1 MIRAKFIGSRLLGAI
16 LVLLIIAAACFAI
29 FYLMPAN
36 PAQYSCGKPCSPERL
51 AEVERYLGVD
61 QAWWKQLVDF
71 LGGIVG
77 GRTYGEGQAAIHC
90 NAPCFGYSFRLRD
103 SVTHLILERL
113 PITFSLTLGAA
124 VLWGLGGIAAGLIA
138 ALKRGTLIDST
149 VMGAAI
155 TGISAPT
162 YLLGLLG
169 ILLFGFTLNVLPIG
183 GYVPFTENPGMWAFH
198 LILPWIV
205 LAIANGAIYARLT
218 RGQMLEVMS
227 QDFIRTAR
235 AKGLRESTVIGKHG
249 LRNLVLPLTTLFAID
264 IGGLLGG
271 AVITEKVFGL
281 GGVGTLLLEAVTNL
295 DIQVI
300 VGVTLFAAAV
310 VIIANLIADLS
321 YSVLDPRIKASR

>member
-1 MIRAKFIGSRLLGAI
+1 MSRAKFIGMRLLGAVV
-16 LVLLIIAAACFAI
+16 VLFIIAAACFAI

-61 QAWWKQLVDF
+61 QAWWKQLFDF

-77 GRTYGEGQAAIHC
+77 GRTYGDGAAAIHC

-103 SVTHLILERL
+103 SVTNLILDRL
-113 PITFSLTLGAA
+113 PITFSLTIGAA
-124 VLWGLGGIAAGLIA
+124 ILWGIGGITAGLIA
-138 ALKRGTLIDST
+138 ALKRGTITDST

-183 GYVPFTENPGMWAFH
+183 GYVPFTQNPGMWAFH
-198 LILPWIV
+198 LILPWVV

-235 AKGLRESTVIGKHG
+235 AKGLTETTVIGKHG

-271 AVITEKVFGL
+271 VVITEKVFGL
-281 GGVGTLLLEAVTNL
+281 GGIGTLLLEAVSNL

-310 VIIANLIADLS
+310 VIIANLLADLS
-321 YSVLDPRIKASR
+321 YSILDPRIKASR

>member
-1 MIRAKFIGSRLLGAI
+1 MRLRFIVSRILGA
-16 LVLLIIAAACFAI
+16 LVVLLLIAAACFAI
-29 FYLMPAN
+29 FYLIPTN
-36 PAQYSCGKPCSPERL
+36 PAQLSCGKPCSPERL

-71 LGGIVG
+71 LAGIIG
-77 GRTYGEGQAAIHC
+77 GRTFGEGATAIHC

-103 SVTHLILERL
+103 SVTALILDRL
-113 PITFSLTLGAA
+113 PVTLSLTLGAA
-124 VLWGLGGIAAGLIA
+124 VLWAIGGIAAGLLA
-138 ALKRGTLIDST
+138 ALKRGTFTDSA

-169 ILLFGFTLNVLPIG
+169 VLLFGFVLNVLPIG
-183 GYVPFTENPGMWAFH
+183 GYVPLTENPALWAFH
-198 LILPWIV
+198 LILPWVV

-218 RGQMLEVMS
+218 RGQMLDVLS
-227 QDFIRTAR
+227 QDYIRTAR
-235 AKGLRESTVIGKHG
+235 AKGLSETVVVGKHG
-249 LRNLVLPLTTLFAID
+249 LRNLVVPLTTLFAID

-271 AVITEKVFGL
+271 AVITEKVFAL
-281 GGVGTLLLEAVTNL
+281 GGVGTLLLESVASL

-321 YSVLDPRIKASR
+321 YSVLDPRIGAAR

>member
-1 MIRAKFIGSRLLGAI
+1 MKLRFIVSRILGA
-16 LVLLIIAAACFAI
+16 LVVLLLIAAACFAI
-29 FYLMPAN
+29 FYLMPTN
-36 PAQYSCGKPCSPERL
+36 PAQLSCGKPCSPERL

-71 LGGIVG
+71 LAGIIG
-77 GRTYGEGQAAIHC
+77 GRTFGEGATAIHC

-103 SVTHLILERL
+103 SVTALILDRL
-113 PITFSLTLGAA
+113 PVTLSLTLGAA
-124 VLWGLGGIAAGLIA
+124 VLWAIGGIAAGLLA
-138 ALKRGTLIDST
+138 ALKRGTFTDSA

-169 ILLFGFTLNVLPIG
+169 VLLFGFVLNVLPIG
-183 GYVPFTENPGMWAFH
+183 GYVPLTENPALWAFH
-198 LILPWIV
+198 LILPWVV

-218 RGQMLEVMS
+218 RGQMLDVLS
-227 QDFIRTAR
+227 QDYIRTAR
-235 AKGLRESTVIGKHG
+235 AKGLSETVVVGKHG
-249 LRNLVLPLTTLFAID
+249 LRNLVVPLTTLFAID

-271 AVITEKVFGL
+271 AVITEKVFAL
-281 GGVGTLLLEAVTNL
+281 GGVGTLLLESVASL

-321 YSVLDPRIKASR
+321 YSVLDPRIGAAR

>member
-1 MIRAKFIGSRLLGAI
+1 MRLRFIVSRILGA
-16 LVLLIIAAACFAI
+16 LVVLLLIAAACFAI
-29 FYLMPAN
+29 FYLMPTN
-36 PAQYSCGKPCSPERL
+36 PAQLSCGKPCSPERL

-71 LGGIVG
+71 LAGIIGGH
-77 GRTYGEGQAAIHC
+77 TFGEGTTAIHC

-103 SVTHLILERL
+103 SVTALILDRL
-113 PITFSLTLGAA
+113 PVTLSLTLGAA
-124 VLWGLGGIAAGLIA
+124 VLWAIGGIAAGLLA
-138 ALKRGTLIDST
+138 ALKRGTFTDSA

-169 ILLFGFTLNVLPIG
+169 VLLFGFVLNVLPIG
-183 GYVPFTENPGMWAFH
+183 GYVPLTENPALWAFH
-198 LILPWIV
+198 LILPWVV

-218 RGQMLEVMS
+218 RGQMLDVLS
-227 QDFIRTAR
+227 QDYIRTAR
-235 AKGLRESTVIGKHG
+235 AKGLSETVVVGKHG
-249 LRNLVLPLTTLFAID
+249 LRNLVVPLTTLFAID

-271 AVITEKVFGL
+271 AVITEKVFAL
-281 GGVGTLLLEAVTNL
+281 GGVGTLLLESVASL

-321 YSVLDPRIKASR
+321 YSVLDPRIGAAR

>member
-1 MIRAKFIGSRLLGAI
+1 MSRATLIAYRLFGALI
-16 LVLLIIAAACFAI
+16 VLLIVAAACFAI
-29 FYLMPAN
+29 FYLMPSN
-36 PAQYSCGKPCSPERL
+36 PAQYSCGKPCSPDRL

-61 QAWWKQLVDF
+61 QAWWKQLFDF
-71 LGGIVG
+71 LRGIIVG
-77 GRTYGEGQAAIHC
+77 RDFGGGAAAIHC
-90 NAPCFGYSFRLRD
+90 DAPCFGYSFRLRD
-103 SVTHLILERL
+103 SVTSLILSRL
-113 PITFSLTLGAA
+113 PVTISLTLGAA
-124 VLWGLGGIAAGLIA
+124 LLWAIGGIASGLIA
-138 ALKRGTLIDST
+138 ALKRGTATDSL

-169 ILLFGFTLNVLPIG
+169 ILFFGFTLNILPIG
-183 GYVPFTENPGMWAFH
+183 GYVPLTESPAMWAFH

-227 QDFIRTAR
+227 QDYIRTAR
-235 AKGLRESTVIGKHG
+235 AKGLSETLVVGKHG

-281 GGVGTLLLEAVTNL
+281 GGVGTLLLEAVSNL

-300 VGVTLFAAAV
+300 VGVTLFAAAI
-310 VIIANLIADLS
+310 VIIANLLADLS
-321 YSVLDPRIKASR
+321 YSLLDPRIGARR

>member
-1 MIRAKFIGSRLLGAI
+1 MRLRFIVSRILGA
-16 LVLLIIAAACFAI
+16 LVVLLLIAAACFAI
-29 FYLMPAN
+29 FYLMPTN
-36 PAQYSCGKPCSPERL
+36 PAQLSCGKPCSPERL

-71 LGGIVG
+71 LAGIIG
-77 GRTYGEGQAAIHC
+77 GRTFGEGATAIHC

-103 SVTHLILERL
+103 SVTALILDRL
-113 PITFSLTLGAA
+113 PVTLSLTLGAA
-124 VLWGLGGIAAGLIA
+124 VLWAIGGIAAGLLA
-138 ALKRGTLIDST
+138 ALKRGTFTDSA

-169 ILLFGFTLNVLPIG
+169 VLLFGFVLNVLPIG
-183 GYVPFTENPGMWAFH
+183 GYVPLTENPALWAFH
-198 LILPWIV
+198 LILPWVV

-218 RGQMLEVMS
+218 RGQMLDVLS
-227 QDFIRTAR
+227 QDYIRTAR
-235 AKGLRESTVIGKHG
+235 AKGLSETVVVGKHG
-249 LRNLVLPLTTLFAID
+249 LRNLVVPLTTLFAID

-271 AVITEKVFGL
+271 AVITEKVFAL
-281 GGVGTLLLEAVTNL
+281 GGVGTLLLESVASL

-321 YSVLDPRIKASR
+321 YSVLDPRIVAAR

>member
-1 MIRAKFIGSRLLGAI
+1 
-16 LVLLIIAAACFAI
+16 
-29 FYLMPAN
+29 MPTN
-36 PAQYSCGKPCSPERL
+36 PAQLSCGKPCSPERL

-71 LGGIVG
+71 LAGIIG
-77 GRTYGEGQAAIHC
+77 GRTFGEGATAIHC

-103 SVTHLILERL
+103 SVTALILDRL
-113 PITFSLTLGAA
+113 PVTLSLTLGAA
-124 VLWGLGGIAAGLIA
+124 VLWAIGGIAAGLLA
-138 ALKRGTLIDST
+138 ALKRGTFTDSA

-169 ILLFGFTLNVLPIG
+169 VLLFGFVLNVLPIG
-183 GYVPFTENPGMWAFH
+183 GYVPLTENPALWAFH
-198 LILPWIV
+198 LILPWVV

-218 RGQMLEVMS
+218 RGQMLDVLS
-227 QDFIRTAR
+227 QDYIRTAR
-235 AKGLRESTVIGKHG
+235 AKGLSETVVVGKHG
-249 LRNLVLPLTTLFAID
+249 LRNLVVPLTTLFAID

-271 AVITEKVFGL
+271 AVITEKVFAL
-281 GGVGTLLLEAVTNL
+281 GGVGTLLLESVASL

-321 YSVLDPRIKASR
+321 YSVLDPRIGAAR

>member
-1 MIRAKFIGSRLLGAI
+1 MSRAKFVIYRLLGALI
-16 LVLLIIAAACFAI
+16 VLLIVAAACFAI
-29 FYLMPAN
+29 FYLMPSN
-36 PAQYSCGKPCSPERL
+36 PAQYSCGKPCSPDRL

-61 QAWWKQLVDF
+61 QAWWKQLFDF
-71 LGGIVG
+71 LRGIVV
-77 GRTYGEGQAAIHC
+77 GRDFGAGAAAIHC
-90 NAPCFGYSFRLRD
+90 DAPCFGYSFRLRD
-103 SVTHLILERL
+103 SVTSLILSRL
-113 PITFSLTLGAA
+113 PITVSLTLGAA
-124 VLWGLGGIAAGLIA
+124 VLWAIGGIAAGLIA
-138 ALKRGTLIDST
+138 ALKRGTATDNV

-183 GYVPFTENPGMWAFH
+183 GYVPLTENPAMWAFH

-205 LAIANGAIYARLT
+205 LAIANAAIYARLT

-227 QDFIRTAR
+227 QDYIRTAR
-235 AKGLRESTVIGKHG
+235 AKGLSEPVVIGKHG

-281 GGVGTLLLEAVTNL
+281 GGVGTLLLEAVSNL

-300 VGVTLFAAAV
+300 VGVTLFAAAIV
-310 VIIANLIADLS
+310 VIANLLADLS
-321 YSVLDPRIKASR
+321 YSILDPRIGARH

>member
-1 MIRAKFIGSRLLGAI
+1 MRLRFIVSRILGA
-16 LVLLIIAAACFAI
+16 LVVLLLIAAACFAI
-29 FYLMPAN
+29 FYLMPTN
-36 PAQYSCGKPCSPERL
+36 PAQLSCGKPCSPERL

-71 LGGIVG
+71 LAGIIG
-77 GRTYGEGQAAIHC
+77 GRTFGEGTTAIHC
-90 NAPCFGYSFRLRD
+90 NAPCFGYSFRQRD
-103 SVTHLILERL
+103 SVTALILDRL
-113 PITFSLTLGAA
+113 PVTLSLTLGAA
-124 VLWGLGGIAAGLIA
+124 VLWAIGGIAAGLLA
-138 ALKRGTLIDST
+138 ALKRGTFTDSA

-169 ILLFGFTLNVLPIG
+169 VLLFGFVLNVLPIG
-183 GYVPFTENPGMWAFH
+183 GYVPLTENPALWAFH
-198 LILPWIV
+198 LILPWVV

-218 RGQMLEVMS
+218 RGQMLDVLS
-227 QDFIRTAR
+227 QDYIRTAR
-235 AKGLRESTVIGKHG
+235 AKGLSETVVVGKHG
-249 LRNLVLPLTTLFAID
+249 LRNLVVPLTTLFAID

-271 AVITEKVFGL
+271 AVITEKVFAL
-281 GGVGTLLLEAVTNL
+281 GGVGTLLLESVASL

-321 YSVLDPRIKASR
+321 YSVLDPRIGAAR

>member
-1 MIRAKFIGSRLLGAI
+1 VRLRFIVSRILGA
-16 LVLLIIAAACFAI
+16 LVVLLLIAAACFAI
-29 FYLMPAN
+29 FYLMPTN
-36 PAQYSCGKPCSPERL
+36 PAQLSCGKPCSPERL

-71 LGGIVG
+71 LAGIIG
-77 GRTYGEGQAAIHC
+77 GRTFGEGATAIHC

-103 SVTHLILERL
+103 SVTALVLDRL
-113 PITFSLTLGAA
+113 PVTLSLTLGAA
-124 VLWGLGGIAAGLIA
+124 VLWAIGGIAAGLLA
-138 ALKRGTLIDST
+138 ALKRGTFTDSA

-169 ILLFGFTLNVLPIG
+169 VLLFGFVLNVLPIG
-183 GYVPFTENPGMWAFH
+183 GYVPLTENPALWAFH
-198 LILPWIV
+198 LILPWVV

-218 RGQMLEVMS
+218 RGQMLDVLS
-227 QDFIRTAR
+227 QDYIRTAR
-235 AKGLRESTVIGKHG
+235 AKGLSETVVVGKHG
-249 LRNLVLPLTTLFAID
+249 LRNLVVPLTTLFAID

-271 AVITEKVFGL
+271 AVITEKVFAL
-281 GGVGTLLLEAVTNL
+281 GGVGTLLLESVASL

-321 YSVLDPRIKASR
+321 YSVLDPRIGAAR

>member
-1 MIRAKFIGSRLLGAI
+1 MSRATLIAYRLFGALI
-16 LVLLIIAAACFAI
+16 VLLIVAAACFAI
-29 FYLMPAN
+29 FYLMPSN
-36 PAQYSCGKPCSPERL
+36 PAQYSCGKPCSPDRL

-61 QAWWKQLVDF
+61 QAWWKQLFDF
-71 LGGIVG
+71 LRGIIVG
-77 GRTYGEGQAAIHC
+77 RDFGSGAAAIHC
-90 NAPCFGYSFRLRD
+90 DAPCFGYSFRLRD
-103 SVTHLILERL
+103 SVTSLILSRL
-113 PITFSLTLGAA
+113 PVTISLTLGAA
-124 VLWGLGGIAAGLIA
+124 LLWAIGGIASGLIA
-138 ALKRGTLIDST
+138 ALKRGTATDSL

-169 ILLFGFTLNVLPIG
+169 ILFFGFTLNILPIG
-183 GYVPFTENPGMWAFH
+183 GYVPLTESPAMWAFH

-227 QDFIRTAR
+227 QDYIRTAR
-235 AKGLRESTVIGKHG
+235 AKGLSETLVVGKHG

-281 GGVGTLLLEAVTNL
+281 GGVGTLLLEAVSNL

-300 VGVTLFAAAV
+300 VGVTLFAAAI
-310 VIIANLIADLS
+310 VIIANLLADLS
-321 YSVLDPRIKASR
+321 YSLLDPRIGARR

>member
-1 MIRAKFIGSRLLGAI
+1 MRLRFIVSRILGA
-16 LVLLIIAAACFAI
+16 LVVLLLIAAACFAI
-29 FYLMPAN
+29 FYLMPTN
-36 PAQYSCGKPCSPERL
+36 PAQLSCGKPCSPERL

-71 LGGIVG
+71 LAGIIG
-77 GRTYGEGQAAIHC
+77 GRAFGEGATAIHC

-103 SVTHLILERL
+103 SVTALILDRL
-113 PITFSLTLGAA
+113 PVTLSLTLGAA
-124 VLWGLGGIAAGLIA
+124 VLWAIGGIAAGLLA
-138 ALKRGTLIDST
+138 ALKRGTFTDSA

-169 ILLFGFTLNVLPIG
+169 VLLFGFVLNVLPIG
-183 GYVPFTENPGMWAFH
+183 GYVPLTENPALWAFH
-198 LILPWIV
+198 LILPWVV

-218 RGQMLEVMS
+218 RGQMLDVLS
-227 QDFIRTAR
+227 QDYIRTAR
-235 AKGLRESTVIGKHG
+235 AKGLSETVVVGKHG
-249 LRNLVLPLTTLFAID
+249 LRNLVVPLTTLFAID

-271 AVITEKVFGL
+271 AVITEKVFAL
-281 GGVGTLLLEAVTNL
+281 GGVGTLLLESVASL

-321 YSVLDPRIKASR
+321 YSVLDPRIGAAR

>member
-1 MIRAKFIGSRLLGAI
+1 MNRTKFILMRLLGAAF
-16 LVLLIIAAACFAI
+16 VLLIIAAACFAI

-61 QAWWKQLVDF
+61 QAWWKQLFDF

-77 GRTYGEGQAAIHC
+77 GRTYGEGAAAIHC

-103 SVTHLILERL
+103 SVTDLVIDRL

-124 VLWGLGGIAAGLIA
+124 VLWGVGGIAAGLIA
-138 ALKRGTLIDST
+138 ALKRGTAADST

-218 RGQMLEVMS
+218 RGQMLEVLS

-235 AKGLRESTVIGKHG
+235 AKGLSETTVIGKHG
-249 LRNLVLPLTTLFAID
+249 LRNLVVPLTTLFAID

-281 GGVGTLLLEAVTNL
+281 GGVGTLLLESVSNL

-310 VIIANLIADLS
+310 VIIANLLADLS
-321 YSVLDPRIKASR
+321 YSLLDPRIKAVR

>member
-1 MIRAKFIGSRLLGAI
+1 MNRARFIGMRLLGAI

-51 AEVERYLGVD
+51 AEVEAYLGVD
-61 QAWWKQLVDF
+61 QAWWKQLFDF

-77 GRTYGEGQAAIHC
+77 GRTYGQGAAAIHC
-90 NAPCFGYSFRLRD
+90 DAPCFGYSFRLRD
-103 SVTHLILERL
+103 SVTALILDRL
-113 PITFSLTLGAA
+113 PITVSLTVGAA
-124 VLWGLGGIAAGLIA
+124 ILWGIGGIAAGLIA
-138 ALKRGTLIDST
+138 ALKRGTATDST

-198 LILPWIV
+198 LILPWVV

-218 RGQMLEVMS
+218 RGQMLEVLS

-235 AKGLRESTVIGKHG
+235 AKGLTEAKVIGKHG

-281 GGVGTLLLEAVTNL
+281 GGVGTLLLEAVSNL

-310 VIIANLIADLS
+310 VIIANLLADLS
-321 YSVLDPRIKASR
+321 YSLLDPRIKASR

>member
-1 MIRAKFIGSRLLGAI
+1 MRLRFIVSRILGA
-16 LVLLIIAAACFAI
+16 LVVLLLIAAACFAI
-29 FYLMPAN
+29 FYLMPTN
-36 PAQYSCGKPCSPERL
+36 PAQLSCGKPCSPERL

-71 LGGIVG
+71 LAGIIG
-77 GRTYGEGQAAIHC
+77 GRTFGEGATAIHC

-103 SVTHLILERL
+103 SVTALILDRL
-113 PITFSLTLGAA
+113 PVTLSLTLGAA
-124 VLWGLGGIAAGLIA
+124 VLWAIGGIAAGLLA
-138 ALKRGTLIDST
+138 ALKRGTFTDSA

-169 ILLFGFTLNVLPIG
+169 VLLFGFVLNVLPIG
-183 GYVPFTENPGMWAFH
+183 GYVPLTENPALWAFH
-198 LILPWIV
+198 LILPWVV

-218 RGQMLEVMS
+218 RGQMLDVLS
-227 QDFIRTAR
+227 QDYIRTAR
-235 AKGLRESTVIGKHG
+235 AKGLSETVVVGKHG
-249 LRNLVLPLTTLFAID
+249 LRNLVVPLTTLFAID

-271 AVITEKVFGL
+271 AVITEKVFAL
-281 GGVGTLLLEAVTNL
+281 GGVGTLLLESVASL

-321 YSVLDPRIKASR
+321 YSVLDPRIGAAR

>member
-1 MIRAKFIGSRLLGAI
+1 MSRLTFIASRLVGA
-16 LVLLIIAAACFAI
+16 LVVLLIVAAACFAI
-29 FYLMPAN
+29 FYLMPSN

-51 AEVERYLGVD
+51 AEVEAYLGID
-61 QAWWKQLVDF
+61 QSWWKQLFDF

-77 GRTYGEGQAAIHC
+77 GRTYGSGAAMIQC
-90 NAPCFGYSFRLRD
+90 DAPCFGYSFRLRD
-103 SVTHLILERL
+103 SVTSLIMDRL
-113 PITFSLTLGAA
+113 PITASLTFGAA
-124 VLWGLGGIAAGLIA
+124 VLWAIGGIASGLIA
-138 ALKRGTLIDST
+138 ALKRGTFTDSA

-155 TGISAPT
+155 SGISAPT

-183 GYVPFTENPGMWAFH
+183 GYVPLSENPAMWAFH
-198 LILPWIV
+198 LLLPWVV

-227 QDFIRTAR
+227 QDYIRTAR
-235 AKGLRESTVIGKHG
+235 AKGLSETVVVGKHG
-249 LRNLVLPLTTLFAID
+249 LRNLVLPLVTLFAID

-281 GGVGTLLLEAVTNL
+281 GGVGTLLLEAVSNL

-321 YSVLDPRIKASR
+321 YSVLDPRIAVQQ

>member
-1 MIRAKFIGSRLLGAI
+1 MRLRFIVSRILGA
-16 LVLLIIAAACFAI
+16 LVVLLLIAAACFAI
-29 FYLMPAN
+29 FYLIPTN
-36 PAQYSCGKPCSPERL
+36 PAQLSCGKPCSPERL

-71 LGGIVG
+71 LAGIIG
-77 GRTYGEGQAAIHC
+77 GRTFGEGATAIHC

-103 SVTHLILERL
+103 SVTALILDRL
-113 PITFSLTLGAA
+113 PVTLSLTLGAA
-124 VLWGLGGIAAGLIA
+124 VLWAIGGIAAGLLA
-138 ALKRGTLIDST
+138 ALKRGTFTDSA

-169 ILLFGFTLNVLPIG
+169 VLLFGFTLNVLPIG
-183 GYVPFTENPGMWAFH
+183 GYVPLTENPALWAFH
-198 LILPWIV
+198 LILPWVV

-218 RGQMLEVMS
+218 RGQMLDVLS
-227 QDFIRTAR
+227 QDYIRTAR
-235 AKGLRESTVIGKHG
+235 AKGLSETVVVGKHG
-249 LRNLVLPLTTLFAID
+249 LRNLVVPLTTLFAID

-271 AVITEKVFGL
+271 AVITEKVFAL
-281 GGVGTLLLEAVTNL
+281 GGVGTLLLESVASL

-321 YSVLDPRIKASR
+321 YSVLDPRIGAAR

>member
-1 MIRAKFIGSRLLGAI
+1 MRLRFIVSRILGA
-16 LVLLIIAAACFAI
+16 LVVLLLIAAACFAI
-29 FYLMPAN
+29 FYLMPTN
-36 PAQYSCGKPCSPERL
+36 PAQLSCGKPCSPERL

-71 LGGIVG
+71 LAGIIG
-77 GRTYGEGQAAIHC
+77 GRTFGEGATAIHC

-103 SVTHLILERL
+103 SVTALILERL
-113 PITFSLTLGAA
+113 PVTLSLTLGAA
-124 VLWGLGGIAAGLIA
+124 VLWAIGGIAAGLLA
-138 ALKRGTLIDST
+138 ALKRGTFTDSA

-169 ILLFGFTLNVLPIG
+169 VLLFGFVLNVLPIG
-183 GYVPFTENPGMWAFH
+183 GYVPLTENPALWAFH
-198 LILPWIV
+198 LILPWVV

-218 RGQMLEVMS
+218 RGQMLDVLS
-227 QDFIRTAR
+227 QDYIRTAR
-235 AKGLRESTVIGKHG
+235 AKGLSETVVVGKHG
-249 LRNLVLPLTTLFAID
+249 LRNLVVPLTTLFAID

-271 AVITEKVFGL
+271 AVITEKVFAL
-281 GGVGTLLLEAVTNL
+281 GGVGTLLLESVASL

-321 YSVLDPRIKASR
+321 YSVLDPRIGAAR

>member
-1 MIRAKFIGSRLLGAI
+1 MRLRFIVSRILGA
-16 LVLLIIAAACFAI
+16 LVVLLLIAAACFAI
-29 FYLMPAN
+29 FYLMPTN
-36 PAQYSCGKPCSPERL
+36 PAQLSCGKPCSPERL

-71 LGGIVG
+71 LAGIIG
-77 GRTYGEGQAAIHC
+77 GRTFGEGTTAIHC

-103 SVTHLILERL
+103 SVTALILDRL
-113 PITFSLTLGAA
+113 PVTLSLTLGAA
-124 VLWGLGGIAAGLIA
+124 VLWAIGGIAAGLLA
-138 ALKRGTLIDST
+138 ALKRGTFTDSA

-169 ILLFGFTLNVLPIG
+169 VLLFGFVLNVLPIG
-183 GYVPFTENPGMWAFH
+183 GYVPLTENPALWAFH
-198 LILPWIV
+198 LILPWVV

-218 RGQMLEVMS
+218 RGQMLDVLS
-227 QDFIRTAR
+227 QDYIRTAR
-235 AKGLRESTVIGKHG
+235 AKGLSETVVVGKHG
-249 LRNLVLPLTTLFAID
+249 LRNLVVPLTTLFAID

-271 AVITEKVFGL
+271 AVITEKVFAL
-281 GGVGTLLLEAVTNL
+281 GGVGTLLLESVASL

-321 YSVLDPRIKASR
+321 YSVLDPRIGAAR

>member
-1 MIRAKFIGSRLLGAI
+1 MRLRFIVSRILGA
-16 LVLLIIAAACFAI
+16 LVVLLLIAAACFAI
-29 FYLMPAN
+29 FYLMPTN
-36 PAQYSCGKPCSPERL
+36 PAQLSCGKPCSPERL

-71 LGGIVG
+71 LAGIIG
-77 GRTYGEGQAAIHC
+77 GRTFGKGATAIHC

-103 SVTHLILERL
+103 SVTALVLDRL
-113 PITFSLTLGAA
+113 PVTLSLTLGAA
-124 VLWGLGGIAAGLIA
+124 VLWAIGGIAAGLLA
-138 ALKRGTLIDST
+138 ALKRGTFTDSA

-169 ILLFGFTLNVLPIG
+169 VLLFGFVLNVLPIG
-183 GYVPFTENPGMWAFH
+183 GYVPLTENPALWAFH
-198 LILPWIV
+198 LILPWVV

-218 RGQMLEVMS
+218 RGQMLDVLS
-227 QDFIRTAR
+227 QDYIRTAR
-235 AKGLRESTVIGKHG
+235 AKGLSETVVVGKHG
-249 LRNLVLPLTTLFAID
+249 LRNLVVPLTTLFAID

-271 AVITEKVFGL
+271 AVITEKVFAL
-281 GGVGTLLLEAVTNL
+281 GGVGTLLLESVASL

-321 YSVLDPRIKASR
+321 YSVLDPRIGAAR

>member
-1 MIRAKFIGSRLLGAI
+1 MSRAKFIGMRLLGAL
-16 LVLLIIAAACFAI
+16 LVLFIIAAACFAI

-61 QAWWKQLVDF
+61 QAWWKQLFDF

-77 GRTYGEGQAAIHC
+77 GRTYGDGAAAIHC

-103 SVTHLILERL
+103 SVTNLILDRL

-124 VLWGLGGIAAGLIA
+124 ILWGIGGIAAGLIA
-138 ALKRGTLIDST
+138 ALKRGTVTDST

-183 GYVPFTENPGMWAFH
+183 GYVPFTQNPGMWAFH
-198 LILPWIV
+198 LILPWVV

-235 AKGLRESTVIGKHG
+235 AKGLTETKVIGKHG

-281 GGVGTLLLEAVTNL
+281 GGVGTLLLEAVSNL

-310 VIIANLIADLS
+310 VIIANLLADLS
-321 YSVLDPRIKASR
+321 YSLLDPRIKASR

>member
-1 MIRAKFIGSRLLGAI
+1 MRLRFIVSRILGA
-16 LVLLIIAAACFAI
+16 LVVLLLIAAACFAI
-29 FYLMPAN
+29 FYLMPTN
-36 PAQYSCGKPCSPERL
+36 PAQLSCGKPCSPERL

-61 QAWWKQLVDF
+61 QGWWKQLVDF
-71 LGGIVG
+71 LAGIIG
-77 GRTYGEGQAAIHC
+77 GRTFGEGATAIHC

-103 SVTHLILERL
+103 SVTALVLDRL
-113 PITFSLTLGAA
+113 PVTLSLTLGAA
-124 VLWGLGGIAAGLIA
+124 VLWAIGGIAAGLLA
-138 ALKRGTLIDST
+138 ALKRGTFTDSA

-169 ILLFGFTLNVLPIG
+169 VLLFGFVLNVLPIG
-183 GYVPFTENPGMWAFH
+183 GYVPLTENPALWAFH
-198 LILPWIV
+198 LILPWVV

-218 RGQMLEVMS
+218 RGQMLDVLS
-227 QDFIRTAR
+227 QDYIRTAR
-235 AKGLRESTVIGKHG
+235 AKGLSETVVVGKHG
-249 LRNLVLPLTTLFAID
+249 LRNLVVPLTTLFAID

-271 AVITEKVFGL
+271 AVITEKVFAL
-281 GGVGTLLLEAVTNL
+281 GGVGTLLLESVASL

-321 YSVLDPRIKASR
+321 YSVLDPRIGAAR

>member
-1 MIRAKFIGSRLLGAI
+1 MRLRFIVSRILGA
-16 LVLLIIAAACFAI
+16 LVVLLLIAAACFAI
-29 FYLMPAN
+29 FYLMPTN
-36 PAQYSCGKPCSPERL
+36 PAQLSCGKPCSPERL

-71 LGGIVG
+71 LAGIIG
-77 GRTYGEGQAAIHC
+77 GRTFGEGTTAIHC

-103 SVTHLILERL
+103 SVTALILDRL
-113 PITFSLTLGAA
+113 PVTLSLTLGAA
-124 VLWGLGGIAAGLIA
+124 VLWANGGIAAGLLA
-138 ALKRGTLIDST
+138 ALKRGTFTDSA

-169 ILLFGFTLNVLPIG
+169 VLLFGFVLNVLPIG
-183 GYVPFTENPGMWAFH
+183 GYVPLTENPALWAFH
-198 LILPWIV
+198 LILPWVV

-218 RGQMLEVMS
+218 RGQMLDVLS
-227 QDFIRTAR
+227 QDYIRTAR
-235 AKGLRESTVIGKHG
+235 AKGLSETVVVGKHG
-249 LRNLVLPLTTLFAID
+249 LRNLVVPLTTLFAID

-271 AVITEKVFGL
+271 AVITEKVFAL
-281 GGVGTLLLEAVTNL
+281 GGVGTLLLESVASL

-321 YSVLDPRIKASR
+321 YSVLDPRIGAAR

>member
-1 MIRAKFIGSRLLGAI
+1 MRLRFIVSRILGA
-16 LVLLIIAAACFAI
+16 LVVLLLIAAACFAI
-29 FYLMPAN
+29 FYLMPTN
-36 PAQYSCGKPCSPERL
+36 PAQLSCGKPCSPERL

-71 LGGIVG
+71 LAGIIG
-77 GRTYGEGQAAIHC
+77 GRTFGKGATAIHC

-103 SVTHLILERL
+103 SVTALVLDRL
-113 PITFSLTLGAA
+113 PVTLSLTLGAA
-124 VLWGLGGIAAGLIA
+124 VLWAIGGIAAGLLA
-138 ALKRGTLIDST
+138 ALKRGTFTDSA

-169 ILLFGFTLNVLPIG
+169 VLLFGFVLNVLPIG
-183 GYVPFTENPGMWAFH
+183 GYVPLTENPALWAFH
-198 LILPWIV
+198 LILPWVV

-218 RGQMLEVMS
+218 RGQMLDVLS
-227 QDFIRTAR
+227 QDYIRTAR
-235 AKGLRESTVIGKHG
+235 AKGLSETVVVGKHG
-249 LRNLVLPLTTLFAID
+249 LRNLVVPLTTLFAID

-271 AVITEKVFGL
+271 AVITEKVFAL
-281 GGVGTLLLEAVTNL
+281 GGVGTLLLESVASL

-321 YSVLDPRIKASR
+321 YSVLDPQIGAAR